1 MGGRGSPAPHKGL
14 GTYRHRREH
23 HPSFTDRF
31 HTNRFHTN
39 RFHTDRFHTDRFHTN
54 RFHTNRLHTDRFH
67 TDRFHTDRFHTNVE
81 GSPAPHKGLGRYQ
94 HRREHHPSPPRG
106 GGAAQPPI
114 RGWAHTNT
122 GANITPAPHGGAGQ
136 PGPP

>member
-39 RFHTDRFHTDRFHTN
+39 RFHTDRFHTDRFHT
-54 RFHTNRLHTDRFH
+54 DRFH
-67 TDRFHTDRFHTNVE
+67 TD
-81 GSPAPHKGLGRYQ
+81 S
-94 HRREHHPSPPRG
+94 
-106 GGAAQPPI
+106 
-114 RGWAHTNT
+114 
-122 GANITPAPHGGAGQ
+122 GANTAPAPHGGAGQ